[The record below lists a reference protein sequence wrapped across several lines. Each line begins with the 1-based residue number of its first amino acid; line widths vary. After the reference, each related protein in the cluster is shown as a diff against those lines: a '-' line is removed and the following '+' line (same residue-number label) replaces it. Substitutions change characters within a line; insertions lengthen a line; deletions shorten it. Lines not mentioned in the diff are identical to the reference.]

1 MDLKN
6 SIKVVETVSVNL
18 SQTQKRDLAYRLTIN
33 SEEGLNSYLKEMLG
47 EGQEEQVKAVQRIAE
62 EAKTLINPV
71 VGLAL
76 RTIPKNKGKYSEKG
90 RRKEALMAE
99 ILEIIQGEAKARAE
113 AAAAARKA
121 NQAKKAEGVVV

>member
-1 MDLKN
+1 MQEHD
-6 SIKVVETVSVNL
+6 
-18 SQTQKRDLAYRLTIN
+18 
-33 SEEGLNSYLKEMLG
+33 EELEG
-47 EGQEEQVKAVQRIAE
+47 GQEEQVKAVQRIAE

-76 RTIPKNKGKYSEKG
+76 RTIPKNKSKYSEKG
-90 RRKEALMAE
+90 KRKEALMAE
-99 ILEIIQGEAKARAE
+99 ILQIIQEEAKARAE